1 MAIEVIKIFPPI
13 GIARLGNSPPD
24 WPLSRDDKGEW
35 FIGPE
40 IPGNYTPHPPW
51 DGHYRDSKFRIK
63 RQAARFHLFGGAN
76 DAEASSDDAKEIA
89 LADADIK
96 WTVELANTKAD
107 WHEFGGIEDPDR
119 PCRNAGV
126 PGKCGKRGSLRITPG
141 ARTLDGPNK
150 TGAFDTGTFLHKPEP
165 IYLGEM
171 RTDADGLLLVLG
183 ALETR
188 QAPMGIA

>member
-63 RQAARFHLFGGAN
+63 RQ
-76 DAEASSDDAKEIA
+76 EPASTFLEELTMPKPAQIDAKEIT

-126 PGKCGKRGSLRITPG
+126 PGKMRQEGLPSHHPRGTH
-141 ARTLDGPNK
+141 ARWP
-150 TGAFDTGTFLHKPEP
+150 
-165 IYLGEM
+165 
-171 RTDADGLLLVLG
+171 
-183 ALETR
+183 
-188 QAPMGIA
+188 